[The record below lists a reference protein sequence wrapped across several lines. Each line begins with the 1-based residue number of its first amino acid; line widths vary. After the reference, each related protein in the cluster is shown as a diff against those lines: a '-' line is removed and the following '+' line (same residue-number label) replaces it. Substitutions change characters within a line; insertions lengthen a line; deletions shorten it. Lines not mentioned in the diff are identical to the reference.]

1 MDQDTE
7 RKTNDIDFNDSF
19 DDLPALTCPACGA
32 DLVDD
37 ELFLNHR
44 VCSSCGRHFS
54 MPARERV
61 DLVIDS
67 GSFRPIRTGH
77 AELTDLDNGQ
87 ISALDRIAEMRERPV
102 LDEAIVSGSATIG
115 GKRIVV
121 IALDEHLVG
130 SHIGALGTEKII
142 VGMEVALTRR
152 VPVVAICAGGGAR
165 THAGPLAMVQ
175 GARLAAISAQ
185 IQVAGIPMIA
195 VLTHPTSA
203 EVFGS
208 FASQCD
214 IIFAEPGTQLG
225 VTLSA
230 GPSFDAV
237 ERSMPE
243 EMLLE
248 HGWIDGVLSR
258 VALRQ
263 HLDDL
268 LSLLG
273 HRPHG
278 NAPDGGDIPNGGNTP
293 RNAFNEHGDR
303 PLGMDYIDRMTS
315 TFIEIRGDRVDTDDR
330 RVVCGLGRI
339 DQMAVA
345 IVAQDRSATGKSD
358 TTSAI
363 RKVQRIAR
371 IAGRFELPLML
382 IVDAPPSQEPGRV
395 LPNESL
401 ASAKLSSILS
411 MLPVTVI
418 SVATGRVQGVLAS
431 VMMMGDR
438 RLMLEHATYS
448 LSGSAR
454 APGGRIPMQPT
465 DRDER
470 HDWPARECERLGL
483 IDAVVPE
490 PDPGAHAGPGWAAI
504 TLRTTLLRELR
515 SLANTGPRRLVES
528 RHERHRMLGQE
539 TEEGQAA
546 IRLELREWQE
556 LQQSVS
562 KSIEDWRGRWEQ
574 RMANQPRLPF
584 QRPDLGEIANRI
596 RTRRDEI
603 QQEIRDRAGRIGE

>member
-1 MDQDTE
+1 MKVEMDQDTE
-7 RKTNDIDFNDSF
+7 RTANEFDFTDSF

-37 ELFLNHR
+37 ELFLSHR

-61 DLVIDS
+61 DLVVDA
-67 GSFRPIRTGH
+67 GSFRPIRTGLP
-77 AELTDLDNGQ
+77 ELTDLDNDQ
-87 ISALDRIAEMRERPV
+87 ISALDRIAEMRDRPV
-102 LDEAIVSGSATIG
+102 LDEAIVSGTAAIG
-115 GKRIVV
+115 GKRVVV

-142 VGMEVALTRR
+142 VGLEFALARR
-152 VPVVAICAGGGAR
+152 VPLVAICAGGGAR

-175 GARLAAISAQ
+175 GARLAAISSQ
-185 IQVAGIPMIA
+185 LQVAGIPMIA

-203 EVFGS
+203 EVFGA

-214 IIFAEPGTQLG
+214 VIFAEPGTQLG

-237 ERSMPE
+237 GQSMPE
-243 EMLLE
+243 EVLLQN
-248 HGWIDGVLSR
+248 GWIDGVLSR
-258 VALRQ
+258 VDMRQ

-268 LSLLG
+268 LGLLG
-273 HRPHG
+273 HRPNG
-278 NAPDGGDIPNGGNTP
+278 QSATGGDVPAVENCSRDAT
-293 RNAFNEHGDR
+293 AEHVDR
-303 PLGMDYIDRMTS
+303 PLGREYIDRMMS
-315 TFIEIRGDRVDTDDR
+315 SFIEMRGDRVDADDR
-330 RVVCGLGRI
+330 RVICGIGRM
-339 DQMAVA
+339 DQMPVA
-345 IVAQDRSATGKSD
+345 IVAQDRSATDDID

-371 IAGRFELPLML
+371 IAGRFELPLILM
-382 IVDAPPSQEPGRV
+382 VDAPLSHEPGRI

-418 SVATGRVQGVLAS
+418 SVATGRVQGLLAS

-438 RLMLEHATYS
+438 RLMQEHATYS
-448 LSGSAR
+448 LSGSA
-454 APGGRIPMQPT
+454 ASQGRRFPVQPT
-465 DRDER
+465 GWNNR
-470 HDWPARECERLGL
+470 HDWSARECERLGL
-483 IDAVVPE
+483 IDALVPE
-490 PDPGAHAGPGWAAI
+490 PDSGAAVM
-504 TLRTTLLRELR
+504 TLRMTLLRELR

-574 RMANQPRLPF
+574 RMANQPRLSF

-596 RTRRDEI
+596 RTRRDEL